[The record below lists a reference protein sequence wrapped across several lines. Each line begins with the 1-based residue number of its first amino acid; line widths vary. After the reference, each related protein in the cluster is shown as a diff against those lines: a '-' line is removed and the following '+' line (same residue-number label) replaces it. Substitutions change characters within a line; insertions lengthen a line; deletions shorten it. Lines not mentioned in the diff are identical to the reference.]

1 MIDNDHIFQ
10 FKARAG
16 KATWA
21 GAGEALKEPER
32 KGFNEF
38 VYTERNLMYRDS
50 FVGSDRSWGTEIV
63 YLDQKPIWN
72 MVYGGGM
79 VDGKESL
86 SSETYNFLKRA
97 LRADVEGFQSFRGPY
112 SFEDGEWSYT
122 YEQTGDTD
130 SFHGNE
136 QIFFNGELVHY
147 YRTIGGRIE

>member
-38 VYTERNLMYRDS
+38 VYTEGNLMYRDS
-50 FVGSDRSWGTEIV
+50 FIGSDRSWGTEIV

-86 SSETYNFLKRA
+86 SLETYVFLKKA
-97 LRADVEGFQSFRGPY
+97 LRTDVEGFQSFRGPQIFTEGTWEY
-112 SFEDGEWSYT
+112 RYT
-122 YEQTGDTD
+122 QTGTAEYF
-130 SFHGNE
+130 SGYE
-136 QIFFNGELVHY
+136 EIFFNGELVHFY
-147 YRTIGGRIE
+147 HTAGGLIR